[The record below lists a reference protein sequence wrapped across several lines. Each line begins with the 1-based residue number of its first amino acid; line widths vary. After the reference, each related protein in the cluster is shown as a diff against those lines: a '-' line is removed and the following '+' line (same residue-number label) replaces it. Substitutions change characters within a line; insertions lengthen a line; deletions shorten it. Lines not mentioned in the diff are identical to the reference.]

1 MRKDHYVLWKDENV
15 DNSENSG
22 YMKQLS
28 KSLEVNIYCRNNNND
43 ALQVLRTKNK
53 TMVKLI
59 SNGSKGKDFI
69 QSARNL
75 IGSNFVSLV
84 FTSSTGHM
92 EWVSKM
98 ENVLL
103 TVSPDDFK
111 NFAALKMNKSD
122 ILSFIQGLKKKY
134 ETSKYKF
141 LINENQLLKFPGI
154 N

>member
-1 MRKDHYVLWKDENV
+1 MNDYHHLSHDHLF
-15 DNSENSG
+15 
-22 YMKQLS
+22 
-28 KSLEVNIYCRNNNND
+28 SLLYFLKKI
-43 ALQVLRTKNK
+43 TKNLSFQANK
-53 TMVKLI
+53 EFII
-59 SNGSKGKDFI
+59 SRFYGVEEQITQRQLEKI
-69 QSARNL
+69 L
-75 IGSNFVSLV
+75 HY
-84 FTSSTGHM
+84 FTIIVM

-103 TVSPDDFK
+103 TVSLDDFK

-141 LINENQLLKFPGI
+141 LINENQLLNFPGI

>member
-1 MRKDHYVLWKDENV
+1 
-15 DNSENSG
+15 
-22 YMKQLS
+22 
-28 KSLEVNIYCRNNNND
+28 
-43 ALQVLRTKNK
+43 
-53 TMVKLI
+53 
-59 SNGSKGKDFI
+59 
-69 QSARNL
+69 
-75 IGSNFVSLV
+75 
-84 FTSSTGHM
+84 M

-103 TVSPDDFK
+103 TVSLDDFK

-141 LINENQLLKFPGI
+141 LINENQLLNFPGI